1 MAKIKFMPIQNPID
15 KLYTDVTGMPFPVS
29 AAVTGGGP
37 QPELEFGTLNIELLD
52 PVDNEFSAITM
63 TANQDMTD
71 KQVYVNGGGDNM
83 YFTVRMIPSDS
94 DSKLLVI
101 DPDYENTYGTG
112 MFVYPNDIATTLIQ
126 PDDTEGPSTNYHV
139 DYNWGTA
146 VIDYLEHGRD
156 GESDPEFRITLDAD
170 LSDWAMAKIEEGV
183 AQGYEFEPYAAPE
196 VHLNADYTVIN
207 FEQGED
213 PATMVGNHFHGVAY
227 APITDYLQML
237 CENWDSMNPTDLYC
251 YNMNDVVGPDGQ
263 GGVYPFVQ
271 VGVGF
276 RATFG
281 TYVPECTSPEV

>member
-1 MAKIKFMPIQNPID
+1 MPIENPID
-15 KLYTDVTGMPFPVS
+15 KLYSDMTGLPFPVS
-29 AAVTGGGP
+29 AAVTGGDK
-37 QPELEFGTLNIELLD
+37 ELAFGTLNIEMLD
-52 PVDNEFSAITM
+52 PAYNEFSAITM

-71 KQVYVNGGGDNM
+71 KEVYVNGGGDDNM
-83 YFTVRMIPSDS
+83 YFTIRMIPSDS

-126 PDDTEGPSTNYHV
+126 PDDAAGPSTNYHI

-170 LSDWAMAKIEEGV
+170 LSDWAMAQIAEGE
-183 AQGYEFEPYAAPE
+183 AQGGVFEPYADPE
-196 VHLNADYTVIN
+196 VHLDANYTAIY
-207 FEQGED
+207 FEQGDD

-227 APITDYLQML
+227 ASVSENIQTL

-251 YNMNDVVGPDGQ
+251 MNMNDVVADDP
-263 GGVYPFVQ
+263 GGMPYPMMQ
-271 VGVGF
+271 VSTGF

-281 TYVPECTSPEV
+281 TYTPDCTQGNL

>member
-1 MAKIKFMPIQNPID
+1 MAKIKYMPIQNPID

-29 AAVTGGGP
+29 AAVAGGDA
-37 QPELEFGTLNIELLD
+37 ELQFGTLNIELLD
-52 PVDNEFSAITM
+52 PAYLEFGAITM
-63 TANQDMTD
+63 SSNQDMTD
-71 KQVYVNGGGDNM
+71 KEVYINGGGDDNM
-83 YFTVRMIPSDS
+83 YFTIRMIPSDS

-101 DPDYENTYGTG
+101 DPDYNNSYGNG
-112 MFVYPNDIATTLIQ
+112 MFVYQNDIATTWIQ
-126 PDDTEGPSTNYHV
+126 PEDAEGPATNYNV

-170 LSDWAMAKIEEGV
+170 LSDWAMARIAEGV

-196 VHLNADYTVIN
+196 VYLNADYTIL
-207 FEQGED
+207 FDQGDD
-213 PATMVGNHFHGVAY
+213 PATVVGNHFHGVAY
-227 APITDYLQML
+227 IGVSDNLQML

-251 YNMNDVVGPDGQ
+251 MNMNDVVGPDGM

-271 VGVGF
+271 VSTGF